1 MVSHFSCSYTEVV
14 RVNGRAPQSCYNS
27 LFGKFMRPLRI
38 SAISFLNT
46 APLMWDFEHE
56 PTAEL
61 TNHFEIAYTVPSA
74 CAKALA
80 AGTADIG
87 IIPVFTYAQIP
98 DLLVVPNV
106 AIASRGPVRSIV
118 LVSKTPLDK
127 VETVAADT
135 SSRTSVALAQVMFQK
150 WYGGKRHFVP
160 MDPDL
165 NKMLEHCDAALIIGD
180 PALLIETSASPSSNI
195 HVYDLADLWIQRTG
209 KPFVFA
215 VWAVREQAL
224 RECKPGLDVA
234 GIFQRSRDHG
244 LRPESIAAM
253 AHDWSPRLG
262 LSAGSISNYLMQNI
276 YYYLDTP
283 CMEGLAMFFEYS
295 RECGLVER
303 VPELKFI

>member
-1 MVSHFSCSYTEVV
+1 
-14 RVNGRAPQSCYNS
+14 
-27 LFGKFMRPLRI
+27 MRPLRI

-46 APLMWDFEHE
+46 APLMWDFERE
-56 PTAEL
+56 PTTEL
-61 TNHFEIAYTVPSA
+61 TNNFEISYTVPSA

-98 DLLVVPNV
+98 GLVVVPNV

-118 LVSKTPLDK
+118 LVSKKPLEQ
-127 VETVAADT
+127 VETVATDT

-160 MDPDL
+160 MEPEL
-165 NKMLEHCDAALIIGD
+165 NTMLERCDAALIIGD
-180 PALLIETSASPSSNI
+180 PALLIETTSSAVKGAQ
-195 HVYDLADLWIQRTG
+195 VYDLAELWVRRTG

-224 RECKPGLDVA
+224 RDCKSGLDVA

-253 AHDWSPRLG
+253 AHDWAPRLG
-262 LSAGSISNYLMQNI
+262 LSAGSISNYLRQNI
-276 YYYLDTP
+276 HYYLDAS
-283 CMEGLAMFFEYS
+283 CMDGLNLFFEYS
-295 RECGLVER
+295 QECGLIEKI
-303 VPELKFI
+303 PSLQFF

>member
-1 MVSHFSCSYTEVV
+1 V
-14 RVNGRAPQSCYNS
+14 RKQVNDGAQQSCYNS

-61 TNHFEIAYTVPSA
+61 TNNFEIAYTVPSA
-74 CAKALA
+74 CAKALS

-98 DLLVVPNV
+98 NLVVVPNV
-106 AIASRGPVRSIV
+106 AIASQGPVRSIV
-118 LVSKTPLDK
+118 LVSKKPLGQI
-127 VETVAADT
+127 ETIAADT
-135 SSRTSVALAQVMFQK
+135 SSRTSVALAQVMLQK

-165 NKMLEHCDAALIIGD
+165 NNMLERCDAALIIGD
-180 PALLIETSASPSSNI
+180 PALLIEASPASGMK
-195 HVYDLADLWIQRTG
+195 VFDLAELWVERTG

-224 RECKPGLDVA
+224 RECKPGLDVT
-234 GIFQRSRDHG
+234 GIFQRSRDRG

-262 LSAGSISNYLMQNI
+262 LSAGSISNYLRQNI
-276 YYYLDTP
+276 YYYLDAA
-283 CMEGLAMFFEYS
+283 CLDGLGMFFEYS
-295 RECGLVER
+295 KECGLIEQ
-303 VPELKFI
+303 VPALKFI